1 MMTAEGI
8 SSTRLVYLIRNLNS
22 VHCEFA
28 CSFFIDILTA
38 VYKQEETRNWNDEV
52 DRCECCEMQ
61 RGLAEEE
68 MPPSFQNSL
77 QSIVFKMQLLINV
90 TFIYFIAYY

>member
-38 VYKQEETRNWNDEV
+38 VYKQEETGTMKWIDASAVKCRE
-52 DRCECCEMQ
+52 
-61 RGLAEEE
+61 GLRRRKCHQAFRTLC
-68 MPPSFQNSL
+68 SQ
-77 QSIVFKMQLLINV
+77 
-90 TFIYFIAYY
+90 

>member
-61 RGLAEEE
+61 RGLAVEE